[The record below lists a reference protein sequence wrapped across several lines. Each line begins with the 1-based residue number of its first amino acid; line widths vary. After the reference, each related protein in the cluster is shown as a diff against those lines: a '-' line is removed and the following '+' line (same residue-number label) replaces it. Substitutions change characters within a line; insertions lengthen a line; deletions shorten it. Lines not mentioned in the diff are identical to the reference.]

1 MALDDAEESDTTH
14 QRHLNGGA
22 GGEGKTHRNKKKKND
37 TGKFHPQKGNKSLC
51 IQVAALN
58 ALRVQFGAKVSSQE
72 VLGSIGNIQEKVGMI
87 TP

>member
-1 MALDDAEESDTTH
+1 M
-14 QRHLNGGA
+14 GGQ
-22 GGEGKTHRNKKKKND
+22 GGREKHTETKKKND

>member
-1 MALDDAEESDTTH
+1 M
-14 QRHLNGGA
+14 GGQ
-22 GGEGKTHRNKKKKND
+22 GGREKHTETKKKKND